1 MNRSNLVVGA
11 LGGLVLV
18 LCAALL
24 WNGHGLSLANL
35 PGLVLVAGGT
45 LLASVIGHSAPA
57 VLGLLRRLPRLLREP
72 RTGTFEDRRALLQVA
87 ALYRRGDLRGAER
100 GIAGFRD
107 SFLRDGARLALDP
120 HNGEELTRMLQWRIR
135 QCKDQDSGEVRIL
148 RTMAGFAPAFGMLGT
163 LFGLVSLLGDLGQAD
178 LQGIGV
184 TMGFAL
190 MTTLYGL
197 LAANLLL
204 RPLALKLEDR
214 SRRRLQRLGLLLEAV
229 LMLYERQHPTLV
241 AEYLDN
247 GFGPAPAE
255 EPESAAEPQAATPTP
270 APGNLRRLAWGRA

>member
-1 MNRSNLVVGA
+1 MIRSNLVVGA

-35 PGLVLVAGGT
+35 PGLVLVVGGT

-57 VLGLLRRLPRLLREP
+57 VLGLLRRMPGLVRDAQS
-72 RTGTFEDRRALLQVA
+72 TGFADRRELLQAA

-100 GIAGFRD
+100 GIAGFQD
-107 SFLRDGARLALDP
+107 EFLREGARLALDP

-135 QCKDQDSGEVRIL
+135 QCKEQDGGEIRIL

-190 MTTLYGL
+190 MTTLYGM

-214 SRRRLQRLGLLLEAV
+214 SRRRLQRMGLLMEAV
-229 LMLYERQHPTLV
+229 LMLYERQHPTLL

-255 EPESAAEPQAATPTP
+255 EETASP
-270 APGNLRRLAWGRA
+270 APSNVRRLAWGRA